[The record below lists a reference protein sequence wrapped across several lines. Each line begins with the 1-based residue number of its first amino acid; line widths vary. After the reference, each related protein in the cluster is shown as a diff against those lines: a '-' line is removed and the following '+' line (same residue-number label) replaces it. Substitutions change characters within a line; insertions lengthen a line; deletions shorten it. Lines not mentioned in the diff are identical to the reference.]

1 MESRFDGEDRH
12 NQIVGFTCG
21 AFDLLHSG
29 HIIMFEEVK
38 SWCDYLIVGLQSD
51 PTLDRKNKN
60 KPVQNLYERFIQLN
74 AVKWID
80 EIIPY
85 DTEESLLDILQTQEI
100 NIRFV
105 GEEYEFKEFTGKGLM
120 EQLGIMVHFNKRQ
133 HRFSSSNLRDRT
145 QRGKIF

>member
-1 MESRFDGEDRH
+1 
-12 NQIVGFTCG
+12 
-21 AFDLLHSG
+21 
-29 HIIMFEEVK
+29 MFEEVK

-51 PTLDRKNKN
+51 PTLDRKKKN

-85 DTEESLLDILQTQEI
+85 DTEESLLDLLQTQEI

-105 GEEYEFKEFTGKGLM
+105 GEEYEFKEFTGKELDM
-120 EQLGIMVHFNKRQ
+120 MVHFNKRQ